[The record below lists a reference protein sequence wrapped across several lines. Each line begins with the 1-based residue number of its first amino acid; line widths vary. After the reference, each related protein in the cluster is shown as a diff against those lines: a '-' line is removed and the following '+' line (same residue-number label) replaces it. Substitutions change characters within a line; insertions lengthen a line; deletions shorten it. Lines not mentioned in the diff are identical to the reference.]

1 MDLIAAVIV
10 ILVLFTLA
18 LCWFWYPSPRPSPP
32 TSNQPLVSSRQLPN
46 NNNKKNHTKNPSLPN
61 KQKNY
66 ARHPA
71 LTTIYSASAHR
82 EDKSASNLPLDD

>member
-1 MDLIAAVIV
+1 
-10 ILVLFTLA
+10 LVLVPITASVTTNFKST
-18 LCWFWYPSPRPSPP
+18 
-32 TSNQPLVSSRQLPN
+32 TSFVSSI
-46 NNNKKNHTKNPSLPN
+46 TKQQQQQQKESHENPSLPN

>member
-46 NNNKKNHTKNPSLPN
+46 NNPSLPN